1 MVSNHLR
8 SPGFRS
14 SPTEVS
20 WAGASA
26 FGSHTTVIEFHLS
39 RRSTPVLLHLSL
51 HIASYSV
58 PDPEEPDTFR

>member
-20 WAGASA
+20 WAGAFA

-51 HIASYSV
+51 HIAI
-58 PDPEEPDTFR
+58 